1 MHRRCTGEETRRA
14 ECRFVTLPAA
24 SSRVDRPRSRR
35 EPRARSPLLF
45 LPERHAAVGSQQP
58 AKEAQGG
65 LRGECSDAG
74 GPPRH
79 ADGFARTRA
88 HALRALHHPNPP
100 HPAAD
105 PAAAA
110 ATHKKKSIGLGDE
123 VKVWL
128 KYTHTH
134 VHTGAGEWLDAKV
147 LRVDEAIGLYCVGLS
162 GTFCIWV
169 VLEQLRL
176 VAAAA
181 KPTIAKELATDAAEL
196 ADIETWDE
204 GTLRANQN
212 TCSARTQGLIK
223 IIRDRRNA
231 AKRWCDGLARV
242 AERRREMKERFA
254 AEAPARAAAK
264 AAKAE
269 RRRAEKA
276 RPPPPTRASH
286 PRPKFALRA
295 LGGSKRAPDDAP
307 PGNRGNY
314 YWSYSLTSI

>member
-1 MHRRCTGEETRRA
+1 MPRSNSRSKSAKNASKASQEKRAARQKGERRA
-14 ECRFVTLPAA
+14 LE
-24 SSRVDRPRSRR
+24 
-35 EPRARSPLLF
+35 E
-45 LPERHAAVGSQQP
+45 
-58 AKEAQGG
+58 
-65 LRGECSDAG
+65 
-74 GPPRH
+74 
-79 ADGFARTRA
+79 A
-88 HALRALHHPNPP
+88 HALRALLTLTRTPH

-181 KPTIAKELATDAAEL
+181 KPTIAKELAADAAEL

-204 GTLRANQN
+204 GTLQANQN
-212 TCSARTQGLIK
+212 TCSART
-223 IIRDRRNA
+223 
-231 AKRWCDGLARV
+231 
-242 AERRREMKERFA
+242 
-254 AEAPARAAAK
+254 
-264 AAKAE
+264 
-269 RRRAEKA
+269 
-276 RPPPPTRASH
+276 
-286 PRPKFALRA
+286 
-295 LGGSKRAPDDAP
+295 
-307 PGNRGNY
+307 
-314 YWSYSLTSI
+314 

>member
-1 MHRRCTGEETRRA
+1 M
-14 ECRFVTLPAA
+14 RFSL
-24 SSRVDRPRSRR
+24 
-35 EPRARSPLLF
+35 EPLTTA
-45 LPERHAAVGSQQP
+45 
-58 AKEAQGG
+58 
-65 LRGECSDAG
+65 
-74 GPPRH
+74 
-79 ADGFARTRA
+79 
-88 HALRALHHPNPP
+88 
-100 HPAAD
+100 AAD

-212 TCSARTQGLIK
+212 TCRANPKPHFVSDQHRKPRTVVLP
-223 IIRDRRNA
+223 REF
-231 AKRWCDGLARV
+231 V
-242 AERRREMKERFA
+242 RRRSRGC
-254 AEAPARAAAK
+254 
-264 AAKAE
+264 
-269 RRRAEKA
+269 
-276 RPPPPTRASH
+276 S
-286 PRPKFALRA
+286 ALR
-295 LGGSKRAPDDAP
+295 RVWMDAFAV
-307 PGNRGNY
+307 
-314 YWSYSLTSI
+314 LTLVSVSTRRSP